1 MEIPTISGHKLYQ
14 FLNMRYRRI
23 PRSDT
28 QNEVIEK
35 LVRNKEGSDKEKEKN
50 KLFSEIW
57 GLLIFASALGYH
69 LGSPLPLKDADGNDD
84 ANTSKSIDNE
94 TFKSY
99 PDWPGYLY
107 LLSLANTR
115 DSDCL
120 NETEEHDFNRV
131 EIFAEYA
138 NAGLDHIR
146 REGYFVYPTLEFA
159 QKLMELSSDVI
170 DDTGE
175 DITL

>member
-1 MEIPTISGHKLYQ
+1 MKSQTTSGHKSYQ

-35 LVRNKEGSDKEKEKN
+35 LVRNKEGSDREKEKK

-57 GLLIFASALGYH
+57 ELLIFASALGYH

-84 ANTSKSIDNE
+84 ANSSKSIDNE
-94 TFKSY
+94 TFKSC

-107 LLSLANTR
+107 LLSLVNTR

-120 NETEEHDFNRV
+120 NETEDHDFNRV
-131 EIFAEYA
+131 EVFAEYA

-146 REGYFVYPTLEFA
+146 REGYFMFPTLEFA
-159 QKLMELSSDVI
+159 QKLMELSSENI
-170 DDTGE
+170 DDIGE